1 MDNRNT
7 LSCQMEN
14 DEIGTD
20 MLCKVSCIDTPC
32 TIYAFYKFLLALYL
46 SFSTTHTINLYNRRN
61 HNGILISVSE
71 YASGGYLR

>member
-1 MDNRNT
+1 MSVNMVQGWDRIDIFLSLLLVGNGDM

-20 MLCKVSCIDTPC
+20 MLCKMSYIGTLC

-46 SFSTTHTINLYNRRN
+46 SFFQSPF
-61 HNGILISVSE
+61 
-71 YASGGYLR
+71 A